1 MFQLKYRTGDV
12 ERILGIPAETVRF
25 LEKKGL
31 VNPPRDEKSGYRYY
45 NSLDLN
51 KLVAYKFYRSFEF
64 SLDESTE
71 ILNLLSHVE
80 SVGQIEDHINVIEQ
94 RIDHY
99 KVLLERLKELKQ
111 SFKQIDLMQGKFRI
125 EDSPD
130 LLLYYNQINEQFKM
144 SKVQR
149 EVTLEWL
156 SQMPLIQL
164 ALYIPQDMVPEGD
177 KVYLGYAVRTKYQE
191 VVDRVINLPLTKK
204 IPPRKSVYTVI
215 KGYDGERLNNL
226 LQPAL
231 DYMAQNDLALGGDVI
246 GWIIHEDNDE
256 RGIVRYFEVWLPT
269 VDK

>member
-1 MFQLKYRTGDV
+1 MFQLKYKTGDV

-31 VNPPRDEKSGYRYY
+31 VNPPRDESSGYRYY
-45 NSLDLN
+45 NSVDLN

-80 SVGQIEDHINVIEQ
+80 SAEQIEHHINVIQQ
-94 RIDHY
+94 RIAHY
-99 KVLLERLKELKQ
+99 KVLLERLKELRH
-111 SFKQIDLMQGKFRI
+111 SFKQVDLMQGKFQI

-130 LLLYYNQINEQFKM
+130 LFLYYNQVNDQFKM
-144 SKVQR
+144 SEMQR

-164 ALYIPQDMVPEGD
+164 ALYIPQHMVPEGD
-177 KVYLGYAVRTKYQE
+177 NVYFGYAVRTKYQE
-191 VVDRVINLPLTKK
+191 VVDRVIDLPLTKK
-204 IPPRKSVYTVI
+204 IPPRKSVFTVI
-215 KGYDGERLNNL
+215 KCYEGERINRL

-231 DYMAQNDLALGGDVI
+231 DFMDEHGMALAGDVI
-246 GWIIHEDNDE
+246 GWIIHEDEDE
-256 RGIVRYFEVWLPT
+256 QGIVRYFEVWLP
-269 VDK
+269 VAAK